1 MVWKLRRLTVLC
13 WSLNNEKIVVSSGF
27 GHQSLGFFSFGH
39 CLCRNKAFLVTCVLS
54 SFRSSNIAILEL
66 PNHLSHGSM
75 IAPFLHKPEQKMII
89 TWNVVLR
96 CFPTVFATN
105 YM

>member
-1 MVWKLRRLTVLC
+1 MKKLLSRADLGINL
-13 WSLNNEKIVVSSGF
+13 W
-27 GHQSLGFFSFGH
+27 GFFSFGH
-39 CLCRNKAFLVTCVLS
+39 RLCRNKAFLVTCVLS

-89 TWNVVLR
+89 TWNVVLT